1 MGYQTKAAL
10 DSEKQEKTLKI
21 ELSKKQLEELKNAN
35 TVTEYPILHFDD
47 EALQFLADGVN
58 ETLQYSEIQPN
69 NGRIYRVLKRTM
81 DISCAS
87 VALLLSAIPIFVFA
101 ALIYIEDGGNPFFHR
116 RELLKMERL
125 FECISCVPCVW
136 MRKRSLKK
144 CKHKIKRMA

>member
-58 ETLQYSEIQPN
+58 EMLQYSEI
-69 NGRIYRVLKRTM
+69 
-81 DISCAS
+81 
-87 VALLLSAIPIFVFA
+87 
-101 ALIYIEDGGNPFFHR
+101 
-116 RELLKMERL
+116 
-125 FECISCVPCVW
+125 
-136 MRKRSLKK
+136 
-144 CKHKIKRMA
+144 